1 MNSPGRSAV
10 PDDATPGTDPSHEAV
25 LAPEPVAQAAEL
37 QPALTAWQQR
47 LAAAGLVCHG
57 VALHSA
63 DAAWCAAFPP
73 DAAGGGAGSDAATE
87 QAWLEARQ
95 RVAPDSPVALAR
107 VAGGELL
114 VATQLMLPD
123 GRPGTVGALL
133 APPHNDR
140 NLQLLLLSLGW
151 LQLTLSAASL
161 AHNQRAATLLQLLGH
176 VGAQSGARAAAQDW
190 INRTA
195 AWARA
200 QMPPQAMLALSLFE
214 CRFDRVHWWVAADT
228 SHAEAGSPA
237 VMAASEVAQRA
248 FVEARTLDDAGYR
261 ALPLLD
267 QGEVVAVLVA
277 QHGPAP
283 LPEAARLVLD
293 TSATAAEPLLRHWR
307 EHQRPW
313 PVYTWLALR
322 RGVARLRGPGHW
334 AWKTSAAAVALGL
347 AALLLVPV
355 DDRVTANIVIEGRT
369 RQLVTMPFEGF
380 IREVLVRPGDR
391 VQRQQPLLRLDDRE
405 LQLEAAKLRGE
416 RDQAA
421 GKLRQAMAERDAAAV
436 ALASAELQGAEGQLA
451 LTEARLARTTLQA
464 PLDGLVVSGD
474 WAQQIGAPL
483 ELGKEVFEIA
493 SADGWRVVL
502 HIPEHDIARVRSGQ
516 RGVLRL
522 AGQPQQGHDFE
533 LSRITATASVQ
544 DGANGFRAEAS
555 WLGATP
561 ALSPGMQ
568 GVAKISVGRAN
579 LLTIWTRS
587 SADWLRM
594 KLWAYWI

>member
-1 MNSPGRSAV
+1 MSAAGQL
-10 PDDATPGTDPSHEAV
+10 PDAAEPATPQGAEAGHETV
-25 LAPEPVAQAAEL
+25 LPPEAVAQAAEL
-37 QPALTAWQQR
+37 QPALSAWRQR
-47 LAAAGLVCHG
+47 LGAAGLVCHG

-63 DAAWCAAFPP
+63 DAAWCAAFERPEGQVAV
-73 DAAGGGAGSDAATE
+73 DE
-87 QAWLEARQ
+87 VWLEARG
-95 RVAPDSPVALAR
+95 RVSPDSPVALAR

-176 VGAQSGARAAAQDW
+176 VGAQRGARAAAQDW

-200 QMPPQAMLALSLFE
+200 QLPAQAMLALSLFE
-214 CRFDRVHWWVAADT
+214 CRFERVHWWVAADT

-248 FVEARTLDDAGYR
+248 LVESRQLDEGGYW
-261 ALPLLD
+261 ALPLLE

-277 QHGPAP
+277 QHGQAA
-283 LPEAARLVLD
+283 LPELARLVLG

-307 EHQRPW
+307 ETQRPW
-313 PVYTWLALR
+313 LAYTWLALR
-322 RGVARLRGPGHW
+322 RGLARLRGPGDL
-334 AWKTSAAAVALGL
+334 AWKAGALALLLGL
-347 AALLLVPV
+347 LALVLVPV
-355 DDRVTANIVIEGRT
+355 DDRVTANMVIEGRT
-369 RQLVTMPFEGF
+369 RQLVTMPYEGF
-380 IREVLVRPGDR
+380 IREVMVRPGDR
-391 VQRQQPLLRLDDRE
+391 VQRQQLLLRLDDRE
-405 LQLEAAKLRGE
+405 LQLEAAKLRGD

-421 GKLRQAMAERDAAAV
+421 GKLRQAMAERDAPAV
-436 ALASAELQGAEGQLA
+436 ALSGAELQGAEGQLA
-451 LTEARLARTTLQA
+451 LVEAKLARASLVA

-474 WAQQIGAPL
+474 WVQQIGAPL

-493 SADGWRVVL
+493 SADGYRVVL
-502 HIPEHDIARVRSGQ
+502 HIPEHDIARVRNGQ

-544 DGANGFRAEAS
+544 DGANGFRAEAA
-555 WLGATP
+555 WLGVTP

-594 KLWAYWI
+594 KLWTYWI